1 MSSTYA
7 LFIAANETLFKCME
21 SVSNESFQAM
31 SAADQGAVCKVEGD
45 AVASFISNN
54 SVTFKSLLNERI
66 DNLSKQQ

>member
-7 LFIAANETLFKCME
+7 QFIAANEALFKCME
-21 SVSNESFQAM
+21 SVSNDSFQAL

-45 AVASFISNN
+45 AVAGFINNN
-54 SVTFKSLLNERI
+54 SVTFRSLINERL